1 MADSIVSGVGL
12 APKDAISFF
21 RSKVNRQSAS
31 FGELEAEAHARSF
44 SVAGAMSDALLN
56 DFRKNIDQALRG
68 KVTLAQLQK
77 EFPDLAKRHGWEYK
91 GKPGWRAMIIY
102 QTNLSTAYAAGQYR
116 QLTTPEALDIYP
128 YWRYRH
134 HACQHPRPQH
144 LAWDGLILPAD
155 DPFWA
160 THFPPNGWHCHC
172 TVEPV
177 SRRDLK
183 KNNWVVSEAPI
194 LETRPW
200 KNPVTGQTVHVPVGI
215 DPGFQTNPGLLWA
228 RAEKERAET
237 ALVPALKVAGKSMD
251 ELPPAEQ
258 QAVQAE
264 QIGQLFEHP
273 VGVANAG
280 TLPTEVQSVLKSE
293 ADTVLLSDDNLK
305 KNMTHHAEITLD
317 EYLTIPQMIA
327 HPQAVLDAGENHV
340 LLLSRVGKQLYRM
353 IVKTTMDRKEN
364 WLLSLLPTS
373 DAKARGLMRSR
384 KVLLDLLLDDDGE
397 K

>member
-21 RSKVNRQSAS
+21 RGKVNRQSAS

-68 KVTLAQLQK
+68 KVTLAELQK
-77 EFPDLAKRHGWEYK
+77 EFPDLAKRHGWEYN

-144 LAWDGLILPAD
+144 LAWDGLILPAE

-177 SRRDLK
+177 SRRDLQ
-183 KNNWVVSEAPI
+183 KNGWAVSEPPVS
-194 LETRPW
+194 ETRPW
-200 KNPVTGQTVHVPVGI
+200 RNPATGKIVHVPVGI
-215 DPGFQTNPGLLWA
+215 DPGFQTNPGLLWMK
-228 RAEKERAET
+228 AERQRAET
-237 ALVPALKVAGKSMD
+237 ALVPAVTVGGNSMSA
-251 ELPPAEQ
+251 LPTLERQ
-258 QAVQAE
+258 KVQAE
-264 QIGQLFEHP
+264 QIEQLLENP
-273 VGVANAG
+273 VGAVNAG
-280 TLPTEVQSVLKSE
+280 TLPPDVQSVLESE
-293 ADTVLLSDDNLK
+293 AENVFLSDDNLK
-305 KNMTHHAEITLD
+305 KNLAHHAEVTAE
-317 EYLTIPQMIA
+317 EYQAIPKMIA
-327 HPQAVLDAGENHV
+327 EPEVVLDAGENHI
-340 LLLSRVGKQLYRM
+340 LLLSRVGSQMYRM
-353 IVKTTMDRKEN
+353 IIKTTQSKKQN
-364 WLLSLLPTS
+364 WVLSLLPTS
-373 DAKARGLMRSR
+373 DAKARGLMRS
-384 KVLLDLLLDDDGE
+384 KEILLDLRAESDGE

>member
-68 KVTLAQLQK
+68 KVTLSQLQK
-77 EFPDLAKRHGWEYK
+77 EFPDLAKRHGWEYN

-183 KNNWVVSEAPI
+183 KNNWTVSEAPA
-194 LETRPW
+194 LETRSW
-200 KNPVTGQTVHVPVGI
+200 KNPVTGEIVHVPVGI

-228 RAEKERAET
+228 QAEKERAET
-237 ALVPALKVAGKSMD
+237 ALVPALKVDGKSLST
-251 ELPPAEQ
+251 LPPAEQ

-280 TLPTEVQSVLKSE
+280 TLPPEVQGLLKSD

-305 KNMTHHAEITLD
+305 KNMTHHAEVTLD

-353 IVKTTMDRKEN
+353 IIKTTLSRKEN